1 MPLHASIALTV
12 DVNVNYATGMIEA
25 ASDHAHDFAVVA
37 APPPCGSAS
46 FTITDLA
53 AAFNVTPR
61 AIRFYEDQGLIAPDR
76 QGQNRVYSRRDRAR
90 LAWILRAK
98 NVGFSLAE
106 IREMIDLYDLG
117 DGRSTQRRVTLDKC
131 RARITALAE
140 QRDDIDATIEELQ
153 SFCALVETVTPKTAK
168 Q

>member
-1 MPLHASIALTV
+1 MSEASHA
-12 DVNVNYATGMIEA
+12 
-25 ASDHAHDFAVVA
+25 FAVVP
-37 APPPCGSAS
+37 APSVPGGAES
-46 FTITDLA
+46 FTITELA
-53 AAFNVTPR
+53 LAFNVTPR
-61 AIRFYEDQGLIAPDR
+61 AIRFYEDQGLIAPER

-131 RARITALAE
+131 RARIQALAE
-140 QRDDIDATIEELQ
+140 QRADLDATIEELE
-153 SFCALVETVTPKTAK
+153 SFCALIETMTPKAAN

>member
-1 MPLHASIALTV
+1 M
-12 DVNVNYATGMIEA
+12 
-25 ASDHAHDFAVVA
+25 SDPGHNFAVITIS
-37 APPPCGSAS
+37 APPDGASS
-46 FTITDLA
+46 FTITELS

-61 AIRFYEDQGLIAPDR
+61 AIRFYEDQGLIAPER

-106 IREMIDLYDLG
+106 IREMIDLYDVG
-117 DGRSTQRRVTLDKC
+117 DGRTMQRRVTLDKC
-131 RARITALAE
+131 RARIAALAE
-140 QRDDIDATIEELQ
+140 QRADIDATIDELQ
-153 SFCALVETVTPKTAK
+153 GFCAILESVSPKAAN

>member
-1 MPLHASIALTV
+1 MSLVIGTFATVAMPS
-12 DVNVNYATGMIEA
+12 
-25 ASDHAHDFAVVA
+25 
-37 APPPCGSAS
+37 PPCGAES

-53 AAFNVTPR
+53 LAFNVTPR
-61 AIRFYEDQGLIAPDR
+61 AIRFYEDQGLIAPER
-76 QGQNRVYSRRDRAR
+76 QGQNRVYSRRDHAR

-117 DGRSTQRRVTLDKC
+117 DNRSTQRRVTLDKC
-131 RARITALAE
+131 RARIAALQD
-140 QRDDIDATIEELQ
+140 QRSDIDATIEELQ
-153 SFCALVETVTPKTAK
+153 SFCALVETVTPKAAN

>member
-1 MPLHASIALTV
+1 MSEVAHA
-12 DVNVNYATGMIEA
+12 
-25 ASDHAHDFAVVA
+25 FAVVQVPQPA
-37 APPPCGSAS
+37 DEATS
-46 FTITDLA
+46 FTITELSLT
-53 AAFNVTPR
+53 FTVTPR
-61 AIRFYEDQGLIAPDR
+61 AIRFYEDQGLITPER

-131 RARITALAE
+131 RARIKALAE
-140 QRDDIDATIEELQ
+140 QRADIDATIDELE
-153 SFCALVETVTPKTAK
+153 SFCAVVETVTPKTANR
-168 Q
+168 

>member
-1 MPLHASIALTV
+1 MS
-12 DVNVNYATGMIEA
+12 EA
-25 ASDHAHDFAVVA
+25 AHAFAIVQVPQPA
-37 APPPCGSAS
+37 GDAAS
-46 FTITDLA
+46 FTITELST
-53 AAFNVTPR
+53 AFNVTPR
-61 AIRFYEDQGLIAPDR
+61 AIRFYEDQGLIAPER

-131 RARITALAE
+131 RARIVALAE
-140 QRDDIDATIEELQ
+140 QRADIDATIEELE
-153 SFCALVETVTPKTAK
+153 SFCAIVETVTPKVAN

>member
-1 MPLHASIALTV
+1 MSQTAFAHAPV
-12 DVNVNYATGMIEA
+12 
-25 ASDHAHDFAVVA
+25 
-37 APPPCGSAS
+37 PPPANDAET
-46 FTITDLA
+46 FTITELA
-53 AAFNVTPR
+53 TGFNVTPR
-61 AIRFYEDQGLIAPDR
+61 AIRFYEDNGLIAPLR

-117 DGRSTQRRVTLDKC
+117 DGRETQRRVTIEKVH
-131 RARITALAE
+131 ARVLALQE

-153 SFCALVETVTPKTAK
+153 SFCAIVEAQLAETAHH
-168 Q
+168 

>member
-1 MPLHASIALTV
+1 MSEASHA
-12 DVNVNYATGMIEA
+12 
-25 ASDHAHDFAVVA
+25 FAVVP
-37 APPPCGSAS
+37 APSLPGSAES
-46 FTITDLA
+46 FTITELSL
-53 AAFNVTPR
+53 AFNVTPR
-61 AIRFYEDQGLIAPDR
+61 AIRFYEDQGLIAPER

-131 RARITALAE
+131 RARIQALAE
-140 QRDDIDATIEELQ
+140 QRADLDATIEELE
-153 SFCALVETVTPKTAK
+153 SFCALIETMTPKAAN

>member
-1 MPLHASIALTV
+1 MSDAVHRFAAVSIPHASGGA
-12 DVNVNYATGMIEA
+12 
-25 ASDHAHDFAVVA
+25 
-37 APPPCGSAS
+37 AS
-46 FTITDLA
+46 FTITELA
-53 AAFNVTPR
+53 LAFNVTPR
-61 AIRFYEDQGLIAPDR
+61 AIRFYEDQGLIAPER
-76 QGQNRVYSRRDRAR
+76 HGQNRVYSRRDRAR

-131 RARITALAE
+131 RARIQALAE
-140 QRDDIDATIEELQ
+140 QRADIDATIEELE
-153 SFCALVETVTPKTAK
+153 SFCAIVETVTPKTAN